1 MSSTRP
7 LLFISYATP
16 DRERVLP
23 YHDWLQ
29 AEGYETWIDC
39 NQLLPGQNWDLEINR
54 AIDRATLIL
63 AFVSENTIARRG
75 YVQRELKIAID
86 RLRDRLSDDI
96 YIIPILLDDV
106 AIPDELKRI
115 QAISSSEPNC
125 RPKIAAA
132 LQLQLE
138 RLGHAVHKAQ
148 VEAKVSWSTSIRQ
161 ESWDGLPGYRFE
173 LEFLDF
179 SSSEY
184 PNIRE
189 VSEHIRGVI
198 GSAASEQ
205 RACKLDQSPEF
216 HNYGQHPSQRT
227 NDYEAHCGAPSIRGR
242 VLTVQYALHWYQ
254 AGAAHPNYGF
264 RTFSFLLD
272 PVVHIPDLSFIF
284 TDETIALNRIQRI
297 VRGQLLEVSLG
308 EPGEDSIKLEEDW
321 VLSGT
326 DSWDDFRAFV
336 FGNEGI
342 DLLFAPYHVAPYA
355 CGPQFASVEYADV
368 YDLVKPTFSTALEI
382 EYFAHK
388 AREAARG

>member
-1 MSSTRP
+1 MPSTRP

-29 AEGYETWIDC
+29 TEGYETWIDC

-75 YVQRELKIAID
+75 YVQRELKIALD

-106 AIPDELKRI
+106 PIPDDLKRI
-115 QAISSSEPNC
+115 QAISSNEPNC
-125 RPKIAAA
+125 RQKIASA
-132 LQLQLE
+132 LQLQFE
-138 RLGHAVHKAQ
+138 RLGHKMQKAQ
-148 VEAKVSWSTSIRQ
+148 AEAKVTWTSSVRQ

-173 LEFLDF
+173 LEFLNF

-184 PNIRE
+184 PSIQE
-189 VSEHIRGVI
+189 VSEHIRGAI
-198 GSAASEQ
+198 GSAAFEQ
-205 RACKLDQSPEF
+205 RACKLDQAPEF

-227 NDYEAHCGAPSIRGR
+227 NEYEAHCGAPSIRGR
-242 VLTVQYALHWYQ
+242 VLTVQYALHWYH

-272 PVVHIPDLSFIF
+272 PIVHIPDLSFIF
-284 TDETIALNRIQRI
+284 TDEAVAFSRVQRS
-297 VRGQLLEVSLG
+297 VRSQLLEVSLS
-308 EPGEDSIKLEEDW
+308 EPGEDPIKLEEDW
-321 VLSGT
+321 IHRGT
-326 DSWDDFRAFV
+326 ESWADFRAFV
-336 FGNEGI
+336 FGGEGI
-342 DLLFAPYHVAPYA
+342 EILFAPYHVAPYA
-355 CGPQFASVEYADV
+355 SGPQFARVDYRDV

-382 EYFAHK
+382 EYLAHN
-388 AREAARG
+388 ARETACG